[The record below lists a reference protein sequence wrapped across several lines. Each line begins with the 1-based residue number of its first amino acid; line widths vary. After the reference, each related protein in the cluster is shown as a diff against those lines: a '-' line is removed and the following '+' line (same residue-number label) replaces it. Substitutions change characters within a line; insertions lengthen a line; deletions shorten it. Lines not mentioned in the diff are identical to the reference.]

1 MSLNKISN
9 SEIKKRDKSPTNLD
23 TIKTHITSDEIDNNP
38 VIKNILKKIKK
49 IKLNPVASQKP
60 NLTPTKNIKDE
71 KQLKLIKNLNS
82 FHQIIYDYNKN
93 QKVPKKMEQKV
104 YTGQKNYNFSKL
116 YNQVKEINNFAQ
128 KEMLEDIKKMYLN
141 KNLSVPSLDQNNLFK
156 DNLLLLNE
164 NNIKNMIDFKITTE
178 KSNNNSLSYLK
189 AMEKNINNQIIGKN
203 YQLQFPK
210 LTRDILLTRK
220 NILKKK
226 NIKFPKKPKNDI
238 ISIKET
244 INDINDLDYFFKSN
258 NQQYFN
264 YLKDPESIKNS
275 KDSSLFLD
283 KSINKNNSND
293 NMIDIYKLKV
303 KKTNNSNF
311 KKNNYNKPISEVNN
325 NNRQINI
332 YNPDSNSNFE
342 KINLN
347 KNYSMD
353 NIDTNKKILIRLK
366 KIDLNRK
373 IESPSMKNTNASKN
387 INKIKSKSHLEEVS
401 RKHKKRLSM
410 RNQKFNSI
418 GKLTHILPNYNL
430 RDSLSKKKLNKNN
443 NQKQTLE
450 NIYNKIK
457 IKDNYLKSKDLVNNY
472 FKNKSLNNEENNAPI
487 DIVYYYKNIE
497 ENNAPIDIVYY
508 YKNIKENIFGNDCF
522 KKYIKLKDSS
532 GFDESSYENIKNE
545 YDIYKNKFK
554 GLANNVNKVVSNL

>member
-38 VIKNILKKIKK
+38 IIKNILKKIKK

-71 KQLKLIKNLNS
+71 KQLKLIENINS

-116 YNQVKEINNFAQ
+116 YNQVKEINNFEQ

-275 KDSSLFLD
+275 KDSSLFLE

-293 NMIDIYKLKV
+293 NIIDIYKLKV

-373 IESPSMKNTNASKN
+373 IESPSMKNTNACKN
-387 INKIKSKSHLEEVS
+387 INKIKSKSQLEEVQ
-401 RKHKKRLSM
+401 RKQKKRLSM
-410 RNQKFNSI
+410 KNPKFNSI

-457 IKDNYLKSKDLVNNY
+457 IKDNYLKSKDLVKNY
-472 FKNKSLNNEENNAPI
+472 FKNKSLNNEENNT
-487 DIVYYYKNIE
+487 
-497 ENNAPIDIVYY
+497 PIDIVYY

-522 KKYIKLKDSS
+522 KKYIRLKDSS